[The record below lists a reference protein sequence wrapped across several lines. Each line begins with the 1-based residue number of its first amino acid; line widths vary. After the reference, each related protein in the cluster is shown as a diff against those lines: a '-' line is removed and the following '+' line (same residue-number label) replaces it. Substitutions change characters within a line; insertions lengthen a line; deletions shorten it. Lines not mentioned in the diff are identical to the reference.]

1 MMFNVPVI
9 GGSTG
14 HAVGATLIAILL
26 GPWAAVI
33 AISIALVVQAGLFGD
48 GGITALAANCFTMA
62 VVMPFAGYYVYRL
75 LAGDRP
81 SPARRLAA
89 GGAGGYVGITAGAV
103 VAGVL
108 FGIQPYLAHT
118 ATGQALYA
126 PYRLD
131 VAVPAMAL
139 EHLAF
144 FGPIEA
150 LVTVGVLAALA
161 RTQPE
166 LLATRPA
173 ARPLRWLWAGLAAL
187 LLLTPLGA
195 LAPGTAWGEWSGDQL
210 KAALGYVPGDLEKLG
225 GTWTA
230 TMPDYSTP
238 GIGNTL
244 VGYLL
249 AGAVGVVLVVGL
261 AWGAATFLA
270 RRRGPADRDDPA
282 RRAPACPRRSWALAG
297 AQDRRRRRALRHR
310 RPRERGARRAARPA
324 AAPGPAGQARDAG
337 AVRRRHEPRP
347 LHLGAAGAG
356 RPHRRPRGGLARPGP
371 LVRAQGLALRRP
383 AGVPRR
389 AALGPLLVHPGE
401 VVVQVGPFAF
411 TEPGLLGLVT
421 LVLRVVAAAG
431 FALLIMWTMRWSD
444 LLRALTALRLPD
456 VVVATLAM
464 THRQILTLLRTVEQ
478 THLARES
485 RTLTRGGA
493 RENREWVTERMA
505 FVVRKSLKTADDVY
519 DAMLA
524 RGYTGAMPSLRR
536 LRVGPADWAWLAA
549 SVAVCAVVLAAGRG
563 TADRPADSGAGAAG
577 AAQPD
582 FVLRGVRHEYRPGEA
597 ALAGVDL
604 TVRPGEHVA
613 VVGANGSGK
622 STLLKMLD
630 GLVFPSAGE
639 ILAFGAPLT
648 EDALEDPAFRRDF
661 RARVG
666 FVFQDADVQL
676 FCSDVRDELAFGPLQ
691 LGLPR
696 HEVESLVAEVAEHL
710 RIDKLLDRP
719 PYSLSGGEKKRVA
732 IAAIVAMHPRVL
744 LLDEPTSALDPRS
757 QVWLLDVLDEWKRE
771 GRTVVMATHDL
782 SAAAE
787 AADRI
792 VVLSED
798 HAVVADGE
806 PSEVL
811 TQRDLLLSVN
821 LIHEHTHRHASTA
834 HRHAHAHGPGA
845 DPLSV
850 HLHVHEGDTTGAP

>member
-1 MMFNVPVI
+1 MPQFAMHIPDGYLGPQTFLVLWLVMLPIWVIAARKVRRTLRTRQIPLLALGAAFSFVIMMFNVPVI

-62 VVMPFAGYYVYRL
+62 VVMPFTGYYVYRL

-81 SPARRLAA
+81 SPGRRLAA

-108 FGIQPYLAHT
+108 FGIQPYIAHT

-131 VAVPAMAL
+131 VAIPAMAL

-210 KAALGYVPGDLEKLG
+210 EAALGYVPGDLEKLG

-230 TMPDYSTP
+230 AMPDYSTP
-238 GIGNTL
+238 GVGNTL

-261 AWGAATFLA
+261 SWGAAAFLA
-270 RRRGPADRDDPA
+270 RRHG
-282 RRAPACPRRSWALAG
+282 
-297 AQDRRRRRALRHR
+297 
-310 RPRERGARRAARPA
+310 RAARDDSGAPPA
-324 AAPGPAGQARDAG
+324 PPAR
-337 AVRRRHEPRP
+337 
-347 LHLGAAGAG
+347 AG
-356 RPHRRPRGGLARPGP
+356 RGRSLARKTADAVARSVTDVLENEALAARPGLLQRLDP
-371 LVRAQGLALRRP
+371 RVKLVTLMLFALITTLVHSIWALLALVALTLVLAAVSRVPVLSFVRKVWLS
-383 AGVPRR
+383 AGLLAFLV
-389 AALGPLLVHPGE
+389 ALPSALSWFTPGE
-401 VVVQVGPFAF
+401 VVVQVGPLAF
-411 TEPGLLGLVT
+411 TEPGLLGLTT

-485 RTLTRGGA
+485 RTLTRGSA

-505 FVVRKSLKTADDVY
+505 FVVRKSLKTADDIY

-536 LRVGPADWAWLAA
+536 LHVGPADWVWLAA
-549 SVAVCAVVLAAGRG
+549 SVAICAVVLAAGRG
-563 TADRPADSGAGAAG
+563 PA
-577 AAQPD
+577 
-582 FVLRGVRHEYRPGEA
+582 
-597 ALAGVDL
+597 
-604 TVRPGEHVA
+604 
-613 VVGANGSGK
+613 
-622 STLLKMLD
+622 
-630 GLVFPSAGE
+630 
-639 ILAFGAPLT
+639 
-648 EDALEDPAFRRDF
+648 
-661 RARVG
+661 
-666 FVFQDADVQL
+666 
-676 FCSDVRDELAFGPLQ
+676 
-691 LGLPR
+691 
-696 HEVESLVAEVAEHL
+696 
-710 RIDKLLDRP
+710 
-719 PYSLSGGEKKRVA
+719 
-732 IAAIVAMHPRVL
+732 
-744 LLDEPTSALDPRS
+744 
-757 QVWLLDVLDEWKRE
+757 
-771 GRTVVMATHDL
+771 
-782 SAAAE
+782 
-787 AADRI
+787 
-792 VVLSED
+792 
-798 HAVVADGE
+798 
-806 PSEVL
+806 
-811 TQRDLLLSVN
+811 
-821 LIHEHTHRHASTA
+821 
-834 HRHAHAHGPGA
+834 
-845 DPLSV
+845 
-850 HLHVHEGDTTGAP
+850 